1 MERLASLWVTPTGFL
16 LGRAGL
22 DVLVARER
30 SIPRRWPPLATASA
44 ARWPSSWLGRE
55 RTSPASS
62 GSTPAS
68 QTSAPAATGDVKA
81 PVLVCIGAED
91 PIVPPDQRAAFEEEM
106 RAAGVD
112 WRLVLYGGAA
122 HSFTNPNAA
131 RMAMPG
137 IEYNERA
144 DRRSWREMIDFF
156 GEQFS

>member
-1 MERLASLWVTPTGFL
+1 MAAIGYCFGGTMALELA
-16 LGRAGL
+16 RAGT
-22 DVLVARER
+22 D
-30 SIPRRWPPLATASA
+30 LA
-44 ARWPSSWLGRE
+44 GVVGFH
-55 RTSPASS
+55 S
-62 GSTPAS
+62 GL

-112 WRLVLYGGAA
+112 WRMVLYGGAA

-137 IEYNERA
+137 IEYNEGRPPLLA
-144 DRRSWREMIDFF
+144 GDDRLFRGAVQLTPPAPNDRRPRPRTPPLTWA
-156 GEQFS
+156 